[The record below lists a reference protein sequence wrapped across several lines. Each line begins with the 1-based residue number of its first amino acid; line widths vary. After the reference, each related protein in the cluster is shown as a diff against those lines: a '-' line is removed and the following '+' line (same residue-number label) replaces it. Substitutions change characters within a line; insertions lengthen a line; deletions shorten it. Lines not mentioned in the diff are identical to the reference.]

1 VIFLKIHLVL
11 VGLEESLLMM
21 NASQLK
27 LEWMQGKPVHDWIP
41 QWRLIKS
48 ENR

>member
-1 VIFLKIHLVL
+1 VIFFMYLVS
-11 VGLEESLLMM
+11 VGLEGSLTN

>member
-1 VIFLKIHLVL
+1 ML
-11 VGLEESLLMM
+11 VGLEESLMM